1 MPVGTTTVIC
11 WPVVG
16 ACTRSCVPGPA
27 PGGQTTGNAAAG
39 CCGPGEELRD
49 RLLLVA
55 AVRLVHRAQGLGVPA
70 REHVRQF
77 C

>member
-1 MPVGTTTVIC
+1 M
-11 WPVVG
+11 
-16 ACTRSCVPGPA
+16 PGPA

-39 CCGPGEELRD
+39 CCALLGSVLRGPGEELRD

-70 REHVRQF
+70 REHVRELG
-77 C
+77 